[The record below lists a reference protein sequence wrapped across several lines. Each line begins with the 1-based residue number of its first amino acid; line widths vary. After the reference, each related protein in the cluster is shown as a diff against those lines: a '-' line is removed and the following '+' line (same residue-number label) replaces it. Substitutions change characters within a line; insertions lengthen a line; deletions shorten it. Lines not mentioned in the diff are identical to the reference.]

1 METETP
7 LVDEWGRK
15 LCRKM
20 LSHGT
25 QRAHAF
31 IGMVA
36 SKGAKSGTRP
46 AHPASGRVLVVD
58 DDPLVARS
66 VALILSAYS
75 VDIVNSGADALA
87 RIGDGWQ
94 YDVILCDVMM
104 PSMTGPQMLEEL
116 FATSPTTAARVVFM
130 TGCVL
135 EPELQRILDRFS
147 NPCLEKPLNIEAL
160 RALVESR
167 IREARAPAVERVV

>member
-1 METETP
+1 M
-7 LVDEWGRK
+7 
-15 LCRKM
+15 
-20 LSHGT
+20 
-25 QRAHAF
+25 RAPVF
-31 IGMVA
+31 IGMPA
-36 SKGAKSGTRP
+36 SKGAMSGTRP
-46 AHPASGRVLVVD
+46 TSGRVLVVD

-87 RIGDGWQ
+87 RIAEEWH

-116 FATSPTTAARVVFM
+116 FATAPTAAARVVFM

-135 EPELQRILDRFS
+135 MPELQSVLDRFA
-147 NPCLEKPLNIEAL
+147 NPCLEKPLDIEGL

-167 IREARAPAVERVV
+167 IREARAPAIERIA